1 MEVNFMKKG
10 PKISEAEWEI
20 MKIVWA
26 NQLCTSREITDA
38 IEKNTE
44 WKPKTVKTLI
54 NRLVGKNVLGYK
66 EDGRKYIYYP
76 LVEEV
81 ECIKEANQSFL
92 SRVYDGA
99 IKKMLVS
106 FIKENDLSKDDIEEL
121 KRILDERE

>member
-1 MEVNFMKKG
+1 MKKG

-20 MKIVWA
+20 MKIVWT
-26 NQLCTSREITDA
+26 NKFCTSRQITEA

-66 EDGRKYIYYP
+66 EDGRKYIYYA
-76 LVEEV
+76 LIEEA